1 MEFLTMIYAIVRAF
15 LYGADPNSHDELA
28 VLDDF
33 FDYKAPYIEA

>member
-1 MEFLTMIYAIVRAF
+1 MSIIQMIYAIVRAF
-15 LYGADPNSHDELA
+15 LYGAEPDSHDELA